1 MRKTKVQT
9 APPQDMT
16 EPAAMTGARPETQ
29 VAAPDGDEAMN
40 VVPVSIPNHM
50 PSVQSLV
57 DATTIARENRSQRV
71 NRLQEEARSLAREQ
85 IAELEVLLDATARMA
100 SEISEGGE
108 AYSVGAREVCRRL
121 ADELPRT
128 LQILQ
133 MVSHRSV

>member
-1 MRKTKVQT
+1 
-9 APPQDMT
+9 
-16 EPAAMTGARPETQ
+16 
-29 VAAPDGDEAMN
+29 MN

-57 DATTIARENRSQRV
+57 DATTVARENRTQRV

-100 SEISEGGE
+100 FEIFDGGE

-121 ADELPRT
+121 AEELPRT
-128 LQILQ
+128 LQTLQ
-133 MVSHRSV
+133 MVSRKIV

>member
-1 MRKTKVQT
+1 MRRTKAQVAT
-9 APPQDMT
+9 PRDVT
-16 EPAAMTGARPETQ
+16 EAGGTPETHIK
-29 VAAPDGDEAMN
+29 PDGDEAMN
-40 VVPVSIPNHM
+40 VVPVSIPHHM

-57 DATTIARENRSQRV
+57 DATTVARENRSQRV
-71 NRLQEEARSLAREQ
+71 HRLQEEARSLAREQ

-100 SEISEGGE
+100 FEISEGGE

-133 MVSHRSV
+133 MVSHRSA